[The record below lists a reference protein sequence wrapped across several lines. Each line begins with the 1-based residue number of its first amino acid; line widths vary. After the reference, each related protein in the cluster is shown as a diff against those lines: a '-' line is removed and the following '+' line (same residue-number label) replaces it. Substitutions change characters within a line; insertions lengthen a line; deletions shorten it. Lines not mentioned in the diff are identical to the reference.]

1 MIEIVEPIMFGV
13 LAIVLWVVM
22 YKIYMSNKNQQK
34 FDDEELKLINEKFT
48 DWYIE
53 RSKTLKFTYDD
64 ELIRSIIKKSTT

>member
-13 LAIVLWVVM
+13 LAIVLWVLI
-22 YKIYMSNKNQQK
+22 YKMCMSNKNQQK